1 MRFGSEE
8 EDLVEHR
15 TPEPERSELKLVL
28 CSVQSQ
34 YVDEVD
40 DIFAKN
46 EVADF
51 VRLPRTHGRDQDG
64 RHRGNKVFPGTLAS
78 FMAYVPTDRL
88 DALLHDLRTFR
99 DVREAHGHLRA
110 AVLTPDQIL

>member
-1 MRFGSEE
+1 
-8 EDLVEHR
+8 VEQQ
-15 TPEPERSELKLVL
+15 TPEPVRSELKLVL

-40 DIFAKN
+40 DIFATH

-51 VRLPRTHGRDQDG
+51 VRLPRAQGRDQDG

-78 FMAYVPTDRL
+78 FLAYVPSDRL
-88 DALLHDLRTFR
+88 DALLHDLRSFR
-99 DVREAHGHLRA
+99 DAREAHAHLRA